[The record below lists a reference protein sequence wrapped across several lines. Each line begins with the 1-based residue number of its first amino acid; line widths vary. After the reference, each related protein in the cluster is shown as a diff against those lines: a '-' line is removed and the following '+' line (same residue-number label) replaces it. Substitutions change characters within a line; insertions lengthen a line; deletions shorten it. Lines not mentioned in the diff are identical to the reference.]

1 MDAGEMVRDGAGAA
15 GRAAPAGRASGDQ
28 DASGAVD
35 WQGLRAFDR
44 SGMLGVV
51 AAFPHQ
57 LEEALR
63 LGRDA
68 TNVPRPLAEVPR
80 AVLVAGL
87 GGSAIGGDF
96 VAAVLEPEAPVP
108 VVVHRDYGL
117 PGWVGP
123 RDLVF
128 AVSYSGATEETLSAF
143 DEALRRGA
151 AVVAVASGGPLLERA
166 AAAEAAGRPV
176 RQVRVPAGLAPRA
189 ALGYLMLPVLY
200 LTCAWAGLGD
210 PSAQVEEAIAVL
222 RSLARELEPNGPE
235 GPAQALARRLLDRPL
250 FVYGAGRLGQA
261 AAYRWQCQINE
272 NAKQLAHSHSFPELN
287 HNEIMGWEGVGAQ
300 PAGADPV
307 PGGVAVAAASGR
319 AREGE
324 PAPGAGFGSGRARPL
339 IVRLEAPADHP
350 RNQARMA
357 ITAEL
362 VGDRAEWVT
371 VQGRGQG
378 RLAQLLSLAYFGD
391 FVSVYAALLRGVD
404 PSAIASIQKLK
415 ERLAAL
421 PAE

>member
-1 MDAGEMVRDGAGAA
+1 MDSNQRASNPSRQEEGAPAPAPAAGA
-15 GRAAPAGRASGDQ
+15 P
-28 DASGAVD
+28 GAVVPD
-35 WQGLRAFDR
+35 WAALRELDR
-44 SGMLGVV
+44 QGMLGAV

-63 LGRDA
+63 LGREA
-68 TNVPRPLAEVPR
+68 GNLPRPLAGTPR

-117 PGWVGP
+117 PGWVGTG
-123 RDLVF
+123 DLVF

-143 DEALRRGA
+143 EEALARGA

-176 RQVRVPAGLAPRA
+176 RQVRVPGGLAPRA

-200 LTCAWAGLGD
+200 LTCAWTGVGD

-222 RSLARELEPNGPE
+222 RRQARELEPGGPE
-235 GPAQALARRLLDRPL
+235 GPAHRLARQLLERPV
-250 FVYGAGRLGQA
+250 FIYGAGRLGQA
-261 AAYRWQCQINE
+261 AAYRWQCQLNE
-272 NAKQLAHSHSFPELN
+272 NAKLLAHYHGFPELN
-287 HNEIMGWEGVGAQ
+287 HNEIMGWEGVPLDGA
-300 PAGADPV
+300 AG
-307 PGGVAVAAASGR
+307 GT
-319 AREGE
+319 
-324 PAPGAGFGSGRARPL
+324 GSGGRDGAPQRPL
-339 IVRLEAPADHP
+339 VVCLQAGPDHP
-350 RNQARMA
+350 RNRTRMA

-362 VGDRAEWVT
+362 VDGRAGWVT
-371 VQGRGQG
+371 VAGHGRS
-378 RLAQLLSLAYFGD
+378 RLAQLLSLSYFGD
-391 FVSVYAALLRGVD
+391 FVSVYAALLRGLD
-404 PSAIASIQKLK
+404 PSAIASIQRLK

-421 PAE
+421 PVGAGGTAG